1 MVITSDNLYGGARTP
16 PGCPRSPSHLSL
28 APRHQAPDPDCSPCL
43 VAGPAATAQPWV
55 PRLISG
61 VALRQSQ
68 PRLAASGP
76 AEVQLSK
83 PGNHSE
89 NICSPKRP
97 ANQCLCACSE
107 GLLVERVIMVRQNP
121 QGSLP
126 AVWRSSSVGV
136 GAVILNMLAM
146 PCENGATMRL
156 LRLGNYSCKSL

>member
-1 MVITSDNLYGGARTP
+1 M
-16 PGCPRSPSHLSL
+16 
-28 APRHQAPDPDCSPCL
+28 
-43 VAGPAATAQPWV
+43 AGPAATAQPWV

-83 PGNHSE
+83 P
-89 NICSPKRP
+89 
-97 ANQCLCACSE
+97 ATCSE

-121 QGSLP
+121 QGSLS

-146 PCENGATMRL
+146 PCENGATMHL